1 MRFFHISDLHLGI
14 RVNEFS
20 MIGDQRYILADIVRL
35 VGEHKPDAVL
45 IAGDIYDKTVPS
57 IEAVQLLDKFLVQL
71 HELEVAVYLI
81 SGNHDSTERMSF
93 AASLLEKSNIH
104 IAQAYNGGLR
114 PIVARDEFGDV
125 NIWLMPYLRPSIVR
139 NHFPSYDIITY
150 SDAVAAVLSCA
161 EVNVSARNV
170 LVSHQ
175 FVTGAICS
183 ESEELYVGGS
193 ENVDSTLFGAFDYV
207 ALGHLHRPQ
216 HVTKPTLRYCGTPL
230 KYSLSEAS
238 HMKSVTVLD
247 MKRKGDVEI
256 TEIPLAPIRDLR
268 EIRGTYNELAALKS
282 YAGTNTDDYVYVVL
296 TDEHEE
302 PDAAMKLRSIYPN
315 LMRLRYDNARTQAD
329 YAVITTANYEHKEP
343 VDLLD
348 ELYKIQ
354 NGQPMN
360 QEQREYSLELLSKVW
375 EEKE

>member
-161 EVNVSARNV
+161 E
-170 LVSHQ
+170 
-175 FVTGAICS
+175 
-183 ESEELYVGGS
+183 
-193 ENVDSTLFGAFDYV
+193 
-207 ALGHLHRPQ
+207 
-216 HVTKPTLRYCGTPL
+216 
-230 KYSLSEAS
+230 
-238 HMKSVTVLD
+238 
-247 MKRKGDVEI
+247 
-256 TEIPLAPIRDLR
+256 
-268 EIRGTYNELAALKS
+268 
-282 YAGTNTDDYVYVVL
+282 
-296 TDEHEE
+296 
-302 PDAAMKLRSIYPN
+302 
-315 LMRLRYDNARTQAD
+315 
-329 YAVITTANYEHKEP
+329 
-343 VDLLD
+343 
-348 ELYKIQ
+348 
-354 NGQPMN
+354 
-360 QEQREYSLELLSKVW
+360 
-375 EEKE
+375 